1 MLKKIGVSNKMMN
14 KSLFRQIAVYF
25 SFPLILAIIH
35 SIFGIQVCRIMISST
50 TVSFDSLINS
60 ILITAFILI
69 LIYGGY
75 FLVTYW
81 CSKNIIK
88 DE

>member
-1 MLKKIGVSNKMMN
+1 
-14 KSLFRQIAVYF
+14 
-25 SFPLILAIIH
+25 
-35 SIFGIQVCRIMISST
+35 MISST